1 MAALEGNVSEVLK
14 ILPEELVSKVDF
26 LIVLLQALGGLFIL
40 YFFFFAVRF
49 YFLRKQTKI
58 LKNIQKD
65 IIFIKNKLKSK
76 RK

>member
-1 MAALEGNVSEVLK
+1 MVGIEGNISEVFE
-14 ILPEELVSKVDF
+14 ILPRELASKLDF
-26 LIVLLQALGGLFIL
+26 LIILLQALGGLFIL

-65 IIFIKNKLKSK
+65 IIFIKNKLKYK